1 MARAGDASE
10 ACDGRA
16 MAARNAFSR
25 IGPRCSAQHRFGP
38 CIGIGTRAA
47 ALRTGRWSSPP
58 PPRGAARRGAQ
69 PAQSR
74 ARRPTGAPSASPP
87 PSARSSSRRAAEG
100 RPTAACAVGSSGVG
114 VGVRRRGRAATQGHR
129 VGPER
134 SVGPRGDA
142 IGSCLKGRRV
152 WAETRCRGALFAQR
166 GEGLPDAEHGAEGH
180 DHVVGA
186 LRHLHPHLR
195 LGVVADSPKKRRAQL
210 GRRTR
215 ARE

>member
-1 MARAGDASE
+1 MRWVCNGGAQCILPHWPALLCTAQIRSMHWHWDTCCRFAHRTLVESASASRSRSTRGTTSAV
-10 ACDGRA
+10 ACSAPNGRA
-16 MAARNAFSR
+16 IR
-25 IGPRCSAQHRFGP
+25 IATAVSSIFIATCSGGSTDSSLRRC
-38 CIGIGTRAA
+38 
-47 ALRTGRWSSPP
+47 
-58 PPRGAARRGAQ
+58 
-69 PAQSR
+69 
-74 ARRPTGAPSASPP
+74 
-87 PSARSSSRRAAEG
+87 
-100 RPTAACAVGSSGVG
+100 GSSGVGVG